1 MYAII
6 SNRRAFCNT
15 SCEIFKNNI
24 KYKTKQ
30 RTRTPGTL
38 PCVLIHQKQ
47 QRLEALGK
55 MEVKKGSVEKL
66 ISSTLNQS
74 RLEPEQIPELDL
86 YVDQILM
93 LFEDKL
99 GDTRRHE
106 KDKILTKSMV
116 NNYSKERLIRPM
128 HGKKYSR
135 EQILQI
141 LLICNLK
148 NMMSIGDIKQ
158 VMTLLMEE
166 GIRAD
171 GLEEIFE
178 KNRVNQDKLKQGIS
192 GIVGGLKEN
201 YAEEMDTKAV
211 VSLLLSLAGISSY
224 CKRTSEAIIDQFFVQ
239 DEKTKPSK

>member
-1 MYAII
+1 
-6 SNRRAFCNT
+6 
-15 SCEIFKNNI
+15 
-24 KYKTKQ
+24 
-30 RTRTPGTL
+30 
-38 PCVLIHQKQ
+38 
-47 QRLEALGK
+47 

-211 VSLLLSLAGISSY
+211 V
-224 CKRTSEAIIDQFFVQ
+224 
-239 DEKTKPSK
+239 